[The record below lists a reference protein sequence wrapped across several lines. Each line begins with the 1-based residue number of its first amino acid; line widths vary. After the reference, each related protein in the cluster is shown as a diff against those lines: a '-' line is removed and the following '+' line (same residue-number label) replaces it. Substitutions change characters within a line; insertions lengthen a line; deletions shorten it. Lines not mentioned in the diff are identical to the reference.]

1 MIRSA
6 LAGLPIVIGSL
17 ALLGWLSDLPGLERL
32 YGPLVTVDPA
42 TAMGLL
48 LSGLAL
54 WLNYVFRSRPGNT
67 IAVIVLSALVLV
79 GGLLK
84 LSDLLISTD
93 IAIDTRLF
101 AAEMAKAGLHNRMA
115 PSAALSFV
123 LVPVATMLAM
133 ARSRAAVI
141 ASQLISTFC
150 ALIVGLALV
159 GYCYGV
165 TPLYGSGTLTPM
177 SLATAFALSGLCT
190 GILAIR
196 RHEGLL
202 TCICNSGPA
211 GRMSR
216 TLLPASVLSVV
227 GVGALRLF
235 GIHTHLYPVE
245 FGVPLSVVINIAML
259 LPLFWGCA
267 RVLFAE
273 DLKRGAAENQLR
285 HRASHDL
292 LTGLANRAV
301 FFDRLQQRIDLM
313 KRRGGPP
320 FAVFYLDL
328 DGFKQINDFLGHEAG
343 DQFLIQSADVLRQC
357 TRGTDTVARIGGDEF
372 AILFEEIEHVG
383 AMEYL
388 AQRILQAFPKQFGDG
403 AGLPV
408 GVSIGMAA
416 SRVEYVIPEDIL
428 RCADIAL
435 YMAKASGKGRSEC
448 FDGMANAA

>member
-1 MIRSA
+1 M
-6 LAGLPIVIGSL
+6 
-17 ALLGWLSDLPGLERL
+17 
-32 YGPLVTVDPA
+32 
-42 TAMGLL
+42 
-48 LSGLAL
+48 
-54 WLNYVFRSRPGNT
+54 
-67 IAVIVLSALVLV
+67 
-79 GGLLK
+79 
-84 LSDLLISTD
+84 
-93 IAIDTRLF
+93 
-101 AAEMAKAGLHNRMA
+101 
-115 PSAALSFV
+115 
-123 LVPVATMLAM
+123 
-133 ARSRAAVI
+133 
-141 ASQLISTFC
+141 
-150 ALIVGLALV
+150 
-159 GYCYGV
+159 
-165 TPLYGSGTLTPM
+165 
-177 SLATAFALSGLCT
+177 
-190 GILAIR
+190 
-196 RHEGLL
+196 
-202 TCICNSGPA
+202 
-211 GRMSR
+211 
-216 TLLPASVLSVV
+216 
-227 GVGALRLF
+227 
-235 GIHTHLYPVE
+235 
-245 FGVPLSVVINIAML
+245 
-259 LPLFWGCA
+259 
-267 RVLFAE
+267 LFAE

-448 FDGMANAA
+448 FDAMANAA